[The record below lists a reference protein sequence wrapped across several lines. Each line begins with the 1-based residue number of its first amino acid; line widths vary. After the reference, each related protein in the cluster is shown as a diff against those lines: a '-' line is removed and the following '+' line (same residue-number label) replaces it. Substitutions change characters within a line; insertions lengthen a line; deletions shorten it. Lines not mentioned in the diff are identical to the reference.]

1 VTTTDI
7 IRNVRPDLD
16 GLDER
21 SERLV
26 EDVKK
31 RAEAT
36 RDDVMKRTEATRE
49 QFAALAE
56 DMGEE
61 LGERAM
67 AARDALI
74 ERYHEI
80 EEDLPTEE
88 IVTKAQLGAW
98 QALQAGLSGLLVL
111 PAMAVRGLGSL
122 SKLADDLSD
131 RGAEASERGRE
142 LIAAVPPSKA
152 ERRRAKRRTAGVAA
166 AGFVVGVVTG
176 WLLAGRSQTVV
187 TYEPTLPQQFD
198 QLADPANPED
208 PGSRAATSQADVLDV
223 RSETE
228 RPEPGRDA

>member
-1 VTTTDI
+1 MTTTDI

-36 RDDVMKRTEATRE
+36 KE

-56 DMGEE
+56 DVGEE
-61 LGERAM
+61 LGERAV
-67 AARDALI
+67 AARDALV

-88 IVTKAQLGAW
+88 IATKAQLGAW
-98 QALQAGLSGLLVL
+98 KALQTGLSGLLVL

-122 SKLADDLSD
+122 SKLADDLTE

-152 ERRRAKRRTAGVAA
+152 ERRRANRRTAGVAA

-198 QLADPANPED
+198 QVADPANPED

-223 RSETE
+223 RSEAE
-228 RPEPGRDA
+228 RPEPGRGA